1 MTDRTPFLRETE
13 ALRDLRVL
21 EAVEADPTVSQR
33 ELAREL
39 GVAVGVVN
47 ACVHALVRKGLL
59 KVQGDSNRS
68 ISYHLTK
75 PGVLHKSALALQ
87 WTRNTIDFYRQARA
101 QVASR
106 LTELAGQGHRRAVVF
121 GAAELAEIA
130 ALVAPASGIEIVALL
145 TSGESVLGPV
155 VAGIPVVDLR
165 EASALLT
172 TGPTGAAIDLVLLSE
187 DADRSELR
195 QLTALAPDAERFSLI
210 SGDIES
216 ASASREATS

>member
-1 MTDRTPFLRETE
+1 MTDRSPFLRETE

-101 QVASR
+101 QVAS
-106 LTELAGQGHRRAVVF
+106 TLAGLAEQGHRRAVVF
-121 GAAELAEIA
+121 GAAELAEIT
-130 ALVAPASGIEIVALL
+130 ALVAPASGIEIVALV
-145 TSGESVLGPV
+145 TSGHDPLGPA
-155 VAGIPVVDLR
+155 VAGIPVVGLR
-165 EASALLT
+165 EASTRLAADP
-172 TGPTGAAIDLVLLSE
+172 GGATIDLVLLTE
-187 DADRSELR
+187 DAGISDLE
-195 QLTALAPDAERFSLI
+195 QLTVLAPHAERFSLI
-210 SGDIES
+210 GEDTDTPARSEKGT
-216 ASASREATS
+216 R